1 MCIRDRYFGY
11 IYFAQEKYDLAII
24 EYEKL
29 LRSEGSDF
37 KLQNQARFS
46 LAQLAFIKE
55 DYRKSVKYLLEWI
68 EEEEEPSSQGYSL
81 IATAYFQLEDFKKA
95 KNFIE
100 KAIEIAESRDIP
112 IKVIDE
118 ETGEEVETGE
128 TKKAVARENDY
139 LLKIAVY
146 NELKEDLDV
155 LPIYKILAVNFPK
168 KRYWAV
174 SYTHLTLPT
183 NREV

>member
-1 MCIRDRYFGY
+1 MILYLIHILISFRIKQPAIPAVSVLNLLSPKDIDIFSTG
-11 IYFAQEKYDLAII
+11 II

-100 KAIEIAESRDIP
+100 KAIEIASFSF
-112 IKVIDE
+112 V
-118 ETGEEVETGE
+118 
-128 TKKAVARENDY
+128 
-139 LLKIAVY
+139 
-146 NELKEDLDV
+146 
-155 LPIYKILAVNFPK
+155 
-168 KRYWAV
+168 
-174 SYTHLTLPT
+174 
-183 NREV
+183 